1 MEAGGDRPLLGRGAG
16 VPRGQKGTD
25 TTTTSPSARAWSHVG
40 VSPWKLLRV
49 LYLFRV
55 FSYWRASAGL
65 LWLWL
70 CVETRLFLN
79 IEKERTG
86 PAFFPSSGRHC
97 LPWKNCQDLT
107 GFQRTPC
114 SARLGAGHACGSRLR
129 VSELWGPCSW
139 DVEQMALSP
148 PQALAGPPA
157 RQLLWRPPRLPT
169 RSLGCQVPGA
179 GEPQSPRPW
188 RLV

>member
-1 MEAGGDRPLLGRGAG
+1 MEAGGERPLLGRGAG

-25 TTTTSPSARAWSHVG
+25 TTTSPSARASSHVG

-86 PAFFPSSGRHC
+86 PAFFPPLGGAAF
-97 LPWKNCQDLT
+97 PGGT
-107 GFQRTPC
+107 ART
-114 SARLGAGHACGSRLR
+114 
-129 VSELWGPCSW
+129 
-139 DVEQMALSP
+139 
-148 PQALAGPPA
+148 
-157 RQLLWRPPRLPT
+157 
-169 RSLGCQVPGA
+169 
-179 GEPQSPRPW
+179 
-188 RLV
+188 